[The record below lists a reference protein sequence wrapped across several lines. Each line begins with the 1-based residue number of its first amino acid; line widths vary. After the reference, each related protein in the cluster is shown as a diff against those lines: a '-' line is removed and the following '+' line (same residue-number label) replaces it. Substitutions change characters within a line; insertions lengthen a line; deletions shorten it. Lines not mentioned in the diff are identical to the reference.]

1 MKLKEERNL
10 SKKEM
15 KHEIKMIWDKVTNIE
30 ARQRR
35 FDRWINGIPG
45 KENQS
50 KGRKPILII
59 QQNISPQ
66 KKKNLPT
73 QEKIFEASYWKS
85 IPYNWEQQIRIAN
98 LCVLYKHSS
107 RVLRW
112 EEALST
118 HFANPGGLDEG
129 LKRRELWAHLIHDH
143 RYKSPE
149 QNTSISNTATY

>member
-15 KHEIKMIWDKVTNIE
+15 KNEIKMIWDKVTNIE

-66 KKKNLPT
+66 KKKSPHPRKNIWSFL
-73 QEKIFEASYWKS
+73 
-85 IPYNWEQQIRIAN
+85 
-98 LCVLYKHSS
+98 
-107 RVLRW
+107 
-112 EEALST
+112 
-118 HFANPGGLDEG
+118 
-129 LKRRELWAHLIHDH
+129 LKEHTI
-143 RYKSPE
+143 
-149 QNTSISNTATY
+149 

>member
-15 KHEIKMIWDKVTNIE
+15 KNEIKMIWDKVTNIE

-66 KKKNLPT
+66 KKKISPPKKKYLKLLIERAYHIIEN
-73 QEKIFEASYWKS
+73 SKS
-85 IPYNWEQQIRIAN
+85 E
-98 LCVLYKHSS
+98 
-107 RVLRW
+107 
-112 EEALST
+112 
-118 HFANPGGLDEG
+118 
-129 LKRRELWAHLIHDH
+129 
-143 RYKSPE
+143 
-149 QNTSISNTATY
+149 